1 MRLIDQH
8 TLNSLKSQFTLAVY
22 VFLSTVDYVEDL
34 KKLLFSMPLEDMKKT
49 FKKYKKKV
57 PNQPLAAQFDS
68 RLGRKDAIKK
78 QANRKKL
85 VTKLFP
91 EGTVLY
97 KVQCFSLI

>member
-1 MRLIDQH
+1 
-8 TLNSLKSQFTLAVY
+8 
-22 VFLSTVDYVEDL
+22 
-34 KKLLFSMPLEDMKKT
+34 MPLEDMKKKI

-57 PNQPLAAQFDS
+57 PEPLAAQFENH
-68 RLGRKDAIKK
+68 LGRKDAIKK

>member
-1 MRLIDQH
+1 MRRTWNDLRLTDQH

-34 KKLLFSMPLEDMKKT
+34 KKLLFSMSLEDMKKI

-57 PNQPLAAQFDS
+57 PEPLAVQFEN

-78 QANRKKL
+78 QTNRKKI
-85 VTKLFP
+85 
-91 EGTVLY
+91 GY
-97 KVQCFSLI
+97 